1 MSQSNQKKDTK
12 KITKEDQIK
21 TKEDIKI
28 TKELMDYAKNPDVG
42 INWEIPEAFA
52 NGHKFKINPF
62 GHLKKNKDKIR
73 VIQKKFNEKIQDTVE
88 DFDVLVANDLNE
100 EASRQILAIGLET
113 IDQKTK
119 EVIPFDYESWAN
131 HIDVGPTVLEQMANE
146 VATFLVVQ
154 GGKAGFKHWEMQ
166 QKLAMQTLLTR

>member
-1 MSQSNQKKDTK
+1 MSQTNQKKDTK

-28 TKELMDYAKNPDVG
+28 TKELMEYAKNPDVG
-42 INWEIPEAFA
+42 INFEIPEAFA
-52 NGHKFKINPF
+52 NGHKFKINPE

-73 VIQKKFNEKIQDTVE
+73 AIQIEFNEKIKATIGDM
-88 DFDVLVANDLNE
+88 DVLAANDLNE
-100 EASRQILAIGLET
+100 EASKQILEISLV
-113 IDQKTK
+113 KFN
-119 EVIPFDYESWAN
+119 FDEWAN

-154 GGKAGFKHWEMQ
+154 GGKAGLKHWQMQ
-166 QKLAMQTLLTR
+166 QKLAMQTLLHP

>member
-1 MSQSNQKKDTK
+1 MSQSDQKKETK
-12 KITKEDQIK
+12 KITKEDQLK

-52 NGHKFKINPF
+52 NNHKFKITKD
-62 GHLKKNKDKIR
+62 GHTKINKDKIR
-73 VIQKKFNEKIQDTVE
+73 AIQKEFDKKIKATIPDM
-88 DFDVLVANDLNE
+88 DVLAANDLNE
-100 EASRQILAIGLET
+100 EASRQILKIGLENFN
-113 IDQKTK
+113 
-119 EVIPFDYESWAN
+119 FDEWAN

-154 GGKAGFKHWEMQ
+154 GGKAGFKHWQMQ